1 MKVLHIFLGLWML
14 VCLSCSGFLDEVD
27 QDKFIPSTTDHYAS
41 VLLEEFNKEP
51 GIMPDVAFMTD
62 EIQELESSFASS
74 SYRNSM
80 LPIYTWQR
88 DIERT
93 FENEQV
99 GNNTSWGRLYRNI
112 AIVNYVIEQID
123 DATGTEAER
132 DYVKGEA
139 YFIRAYCYFSLTNLY
154 AEPYRSAAGA
164 EVTMGVPLR
173 TDIGVVPTYDRAM
186 LSDNYRQIEEDLGE
200 AIRLI
205 GNSGLEKSI
214 YHPTVAACRL
224 LLSRVQ
230 LFQKKY
236 DDVIT
241 TATGVMEV
249 TGLKKLTAGSA
260 SQPFITK
267 SNPEVLYS
275 FGGNSNSAGVFG
287 TTIQRYGFETHR
299 ELLGRFP
306 ENDLRKSLFFMP
318 ITDKSN
324 YTGYF
329 TWKMEAGYSSL
340 AWINFRAAEA
350 WLNRAEA
357 YACRGRIGE
366 AQADIRALM
375 ENRYSTLEEVTIPS
389 EQQALIRF
397 IRDERF
403 KEFCFEEHFR
413 WFDLRRMEEDE
424 RPEIVHI
431 CSDVDESGK
440 KVGKNTYRLLKNDP
454 NYTLSVPEQEKAN
467 NPFIYDYER
476 FDKMPE

>member
-1 MKVLHIFLGLWML
+1 MKILHIFLGLWML

-41 VLLEEFNKEP
+41 LLLEEFNKNP
-51 GIMPDVAFMTD
+51 GIMSDVAFMTD
-62 EIQELESSFASS
+62 EIQESEGTLTASS
-74 SYRNSM
+74 WRSSY
-80 LPIYTWQR
+80 LPLYTWQR

-99 GNNTSWGRLYRNI
+99 SNNESWGRLYRQI

-132 DYVKGEA
+132 NYVKGEA

-154 AEPYRSAAGA
+154 AEPYRSESQAR
-164 EVTMGVPLR
+164 VTMGVPLR
-173 TDIGVVPTYDRAM
+173 TDIGVEPTYDRAQ
-186 LSDNYRQIEEDLGE
+186 LSDNYRQIEEDIGE

-205 GNSGLEKSI
+205 GLSGLKKTI
-214 YHPTVAACRL
+214 YHPTVEACRL

-236 DDVIT
+236 DDVIA
-241 TATGVMEV
+241 TAEAVIKAA
-249 TGLKKLTAGSA
+249 GLKKLTPGSV
-260 SQPFITK
+260 SQPFITTA
-267 SNPEVLYS
+267 NPEVLYS
-275 FGGNSNSAGVFG
+275 FGGNSNAAGIFG
-287 TTIQRYGFETHR
+287 STIQRFGFGTHKD
-299 ELLGRFP
+299 LINRFGG
-306 ENDLRKSLFFMP
+306 NDLRKSLFFKQ
-318 ITDKSN
+318 ITDNSQ
-324 YTGYF
+324 YTGYY
-329 TWKMEAGYSSL
+329 TRKMDAGYCNL

-357 YACRGRIGE
+357 YACRGKISE
-366 AQADIRALM
+366 AQADLKQLM
-375 ENRYSTLEEVTIPS
+375 ENRYTSLDGITIPS
-389 EQQALIRF
+389 DQQALIQF

-413 WFDLRRMEEDE
+413 WFDLRRMEESE

-431 CSDVDESGK
+431 YSDVDANGKKSGK
-440 KVGKNTYRLLKNDP
+440 YTYRLLKNDP
-454 NYTLSVPEQEKAN
+454 NYTLSIPEQEKAN

-476 FDKMPE
+476 FDKMPG

>member
-1 MKVLHIFLGLWML
+1 MKVLHIFLGWWML
-14 VCLSCSGFLDEVD
+14 ACLSCSGFLDEVD

-41 VLLEEFNKEP
+41 VLLEEFNKNP
-51 GIMPDVAFMTD
+51 GIMANVAFMTD

-74 SYRNSM
+74 SWRNAM
-80 LPIYTWQR
+80 LPMYTWQR

-93 FENEQV
+93 FENDQV
-99 GNNTSWGRLYRNI
+99 SNNTSWGNIYRNI
-112 AIVNYVIEQID
+112 AIVNYVIEQIG
-123 DATGTEAER
+123 DAAGTEAER

-154 AEPYRSAAGA
+154 AGPYRSEAQAR
-164 EVTMGVPLR
+164 VTMGVPLR

-186 LSDNYRQIEEDLGE
+186 LSDNYRQIEADLGE

-205 GNSGLEKSI
+205 ESSGLEKSI
-214 YHPTVAACRL
+214 YHPTVAACQL

-241 TATGVMEV
+241 TAGKVMDV
-249 TGLKKLTAGSA
+249 SGLKKLTAGSA

-267 SNPEVLYS
+267 TNPEVLYS
-275 FGGNSNSAGVFG
+275 FGGNSNAAGIFG
-287 TTIQRYGFETHR
+287 TTIQRFGFETHK
-299 ELLGRFP
+299 ELLNRFQ

-318 ITDKSN
+318 ITDKSQ

-329 TWKMEAGYSSL
+329 PRKMDAGYSSL

-357 YACRGRIGE
+357 YACRGKIGE
-366 AQADIRALM
+366 AQADLKALM
-375 ENRYSTLEEVTIPS
+375 ENRYSTLEGITIPAG
-389 EQQALIRF
+389 QQALIQF

-413 WFDLRRMEEDE
+413 WFDLRRMEENE
-424 RPEIVHI
+424 RPEIIHI
-431 CSDVDESGK
+431 YSEVDASGK
-440 KVGKNTYRLLKNDP
+440 KTGTNTYRLLKNDP

-476 FDKMPE
+476 FDKMPG